1 MPIVSAMAT
10 DIDYYDIMIIGRTGM
25 GKSTTADKLVI
36 AHSGDIA
43 DDEAEHRD
51 EVVEEGQV
59 KIGDLGIWLIS
70 DADGERERV
79 EKRLKGL
86 DDHRRLLKPHEY
98 VNQVYNKK
106 SEMTTSTSQLISN
119 EATKVRV
126 LDVPGFFGE
135 DIEVEQEQETGAK
148 VTKTG
153 LSIMRQI
160 LRIQSTMRMK
170 FNRIIYFIPE
180 RGPLERS
187 HKVLLMELEHM
198 VHYFGKSI
206 FECMVLVST
215 VNPDIYQY
223 LPPDI
228 IPFSDDAKK
237 VTREKFQAALMKVLP
252 NSETFP
258 EDKPPIAF
266 ISMNDSCEDIMKKIK
281 DAPVVCDELNLAFD
295 HHTCIRC
302 GLKAKIL
309 RSKDGAKRVACYAG
323 EDPSKAMPYDE
334 SHCHPLIISKYWT
347 IVKIVGGIA
356 HFVTAKKFKGWWPD
370 FRNPDDEI
378 CIECGR
384 VPGKLGCRKIG
395 SRYRLEGEEYEVD
408 HSPREHVAF
417 ANRDQQGEIAMNLH
431 AEDDVTDEHRHRVQQ
446 PEPAEGMEEENANA
460 NSEQQQQLGGNP
472 GPGQV
477 SADQPQPQQIANL
490 TNQAQG
496 QDQE

>member
-1 MPIVSAMAT
+1 MAA

-36 AHSGDIA
+36 ANSGDLA
-43 DDEAEHRD
+43 CDEHRD
-51 EVVEEGQV
+51 EVIEEGQV

-70 DADGERERV
+70 DAEGETERV
-79 EKRLKGL
+79 RRRLKGL
-86 DDHRRLLKPHEY
+86 NEHRRTLQPHEY

-119 EATKVRV
+119 ETTKVRV

-135 DIEVEQEQETGAK
+135 DIDAEQEQETGAK

-187 HKVLLMELEHM
+187 HKVLQMELEQM

-206 FECMVLVST
+206 FECMVLVAT
-215 VNPDIYQY
+215 VNPDVYQY
-223 LPPDI
+223 IPPEI
-228 IPFSDDAKK
+228 IPFSEEAKQT
-237 VTREKFQAALMKVLP
+237 TRGKFQAALMKVLP
-252 NSETFP
+252 TGETIP
-258 EDKPPIAF
+258 DDKPPIAF
-266 ISMNDSCEDIMKKIK
+266 ISMNDSCEDIMKKIQ
-281 DAPVVCDELNLAFD
+281 DAPVICEELNLAFD
-295 HHTCIRC
+295 HRTCIRC

-323 EDPSKAMPYDE
+323 EDPSKAMPYEE

-356 HFVTAKKFKGWWPD
+356 HFVTRGQFKGWWPD

-384 VPGKLGCRKIG
+384 VPGDRNGGCTKLG
-395 SRYRLEGEEYEVD
+395 SRFKLEGEEYKVD
-408 HSPREHVAF
+408 HSPRERVVF
-417 ANRDQQGEIAMNLH
+417 ANRDQQGGIAMNLH
-431 AEDDVTDEHRHRVQQ
+431 EDDVTDEHRSREQQ
-446 PEPAEGMEEENANA
+446 PELAESMEGEHAG
-460 NSEQQQQLGGNP
+460 EQQLQLED

-477 SADQPQPQQIANL
+477 PAVQSQPQEIAS
-490 TNQAQG
+490 
-496 QDQE
+496 